1 MKNAN
6 IEHHEIRG
14 RNLDQSFALKEKH
27 KKGFIFPTMH
37 GNMILLVA

>member
-14 RNLDQSFALKEKH
+14 GNLDQSLALKEKH
-27 KKGFIFPTMH
+27 KKGFIFPT
-37 GNMILLVA
+37 LET